1 MAAVVSGV
9 CACAA
14 HLERRAVIPVLH
26 LDDQIVVVSKPAG
39 LLVHRSTLD
48 RHETRFLVQSLRDQ
62 LGRAVTPVHRLD
74 RPTSGV
80 MILALDGDSCA
91 RLSDAFERG
100 LVQKQYIAI
109 VRGEIPAEGFIDH
122 PLRRLRDDPGDLAG
136 APDVC
141 DMAQTR
147 YRRLATVE
155 LPYRIDRYPTTRY
168 SLVALQPLTGRRH
181 QLRRH
186 LKHLSHPIIGDT
198 TYGKSSH
205 NRFFEER
212 FGSHRL
218 LLSATRLCFPHPA
231 DGRPMVVEAPLPE
244 DFRKVVDAL
253 GWDAPPGCDRSA
265 ISPAGTHDTRLAD
278 DAYAATIPAANLG

>member
-1 MAAVVSGV
+1 M
-9 CACAA
+9 
-14 HLERRAVIPVLH
+14 IPVLH
-26 LDDQIVVVSKPAG
+26 LDDEIVVVSKPAG

-62 LGRAVTPVHRLD
+62 LGRSVTPVHRLD

-80 MILALDGDSCA
+80 MVLAFNGDACA

-100 LVQKQYIAI
+100 LVHKHYVAI
-109 VRGEIPAEGFIDH
+109 VRGETASDGFVDH
-122 PLRRLRDDPGDLAG
+122 PLRRLRDDPGALPG
-136 APDVC
+136 VPDVC
-141 DMAQTR
+141 DTAQTR
-147 YRRLATVE
+147 YRRLAAVE

-212 FGSHRL
+212 FDSHRL

-231 DGRPMVVEAPLPE
+231 DGRPMLIEAPLPE
-244 DFRKVVDAL
+244 DFQKVVDAL
-253 GWDAPPGCDRSA
+253 GWDAPQGCASFAVPPSVPR
-265 ISPAGTHDTRLAD
+265 DTCASD
-278 DAYAATIPAANLG
+278 DAYAATMPAANLG

>member
-1 MAAVVSGV
+1 MATRGV
-9 CACAA
+9 Q
-14 HLERRAVIPVLH
+14 LQPPGVIPILH
-26 LDDQIVVVSKPAG
+26 LDERIVVVSKPAG

-74 RPTSGV
+74 RPTSGAMV
-80 MILALDGDSCA
+80 LAFDGHA
-91 RLSDAFERG
+91 LATLSDAFERG
-100 LVQKQYIAI
+100 LVQKQYVAI
-109 VRGEIPAEGFIDH
+109 VRGEIPLGGFVDH
-122 PLRRLRDDPGDLAG
+122 PLWRLRDDPGDLPGTPEVRDA
-136 APDVC
+136 
-141 DMAQTR
+141 AQTR
-147 YRRLATVE
+147 YRRLATAE

-212 FGSHRL
+212 FGNHRL

-231 DGRPMVVEAPLPE
+231 DGRSMEVEAPLPA
-244 DFRKVVDAL
+244 DFKNVVDAL
-253 GWDAPPGCDRSA
+253 GWETPPPSGASDAS
-265 ISPAGTHDTRLAD
+265 LAN
-278 DAYAATIPAANLG
+278 DAYAATIPAANRG